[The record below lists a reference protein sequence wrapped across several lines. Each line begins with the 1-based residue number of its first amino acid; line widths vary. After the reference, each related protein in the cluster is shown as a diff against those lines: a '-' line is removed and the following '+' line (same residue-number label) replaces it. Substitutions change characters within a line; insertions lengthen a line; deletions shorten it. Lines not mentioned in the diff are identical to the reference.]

1 MVWEQVQ
8 PAGAATWEPVKRN
21 FLALRFAG
29 QQDRLAMSE
38 SRDGWAHQVNE
49 HRKGGSSAGGSR
61 GTVEEAAGA
70 FEVVIT
76 PVRTRTLYSIKES
89 RTNE

>member
-29 QQDRLAMSE
+29 LAMSE
-38 SRDGWAHQVNE
+38 SRDGWAHPVNE

>member
-29 QQDRLAMSE
+29 LAMSNQ

-49 HRKGGSSAGGSR
+49 HRQGGSSAGGSI

-76 PVRTRTLYSIKES
+76 PVRTRTLYSIQES